1 MKVLVIGLGGQL
13 AYELQKTI
21 PASVEATFL
30 TIDDLDITVEQ
41 DVLKTVSTSG
51 AAVVINAAAYTAVD
65 RAEDDKE
72 LAYAVNAS
80 GAKYL
85 AAACKAIDGRLIH
98 ISTDFVFEGASSTP
112 YNTSDIPLPQSVYGT
127 SKLAGE
133 QAVIEVMAEK
143 SVIIRTAWLYS
154 AFANNFV
161 KTMLKLMKTKDS
173 LGIIADQVGTPTW
186 AYGLAQAV
194 WAATLDEKI
203 SGLYHWSDAGV
214 ASWYDFSIAI
224 QELGLELEMLDTEI
238 PIKPIGTKDYP
249 TPAQRPQYSVL
260 DKEDIHAELNLTAR
274 HWRRQLRDMLIELK
288 EKEKEL

>member
-1 MKVLVIGLGGQL
+1 MIKVLVIGLGGQL

-51 AAVVINAAAYTAVD
+51 ASVVINAAAYTAVD

-85 AAACKAIDGRLIH
+85 ATACKAIDASLIH
-98 ISTDFVFEGASSTP
+98 ISTDFVFDGCSSTP
-112 YNTSDIPLPQSVYGT
+112 YKTSDIVVPQSVYGT

-133 QAVIEVMAEK
+133 QAVTEVLPEN

-161 KTMLKLMKTKDS
+161 KTMLRFMATKDS

-194 WAATLDEKI
+194 WAAVENDKI

-224 QELGLELEMLDTEI
+224 QELALELGMLNTEI
-238 PIKPIGTKDYP
+238 HIKPIGTKDYP

-260 DKEDIHAELNLTAR
+260 DKEDIHGEFNLSAT
-274 HWRRQLRDMLIELK
+274 HWRRQLRHMLIELK
-288 EKEKEL
+288 EKEL